1 MLDSVIIMV
10 DVIIS
15 LKAYFLFSFDLDI
28 QGSISSV
35 TQGGSDTGKSPPAY
49 LHWCVVKGMS
59 ARAAS

>member
-10 DVIIS
+10 DVIIY

-35 TQGGSDTGKSPPAY
+35 TQGGSDAGKLFH
-49 LHWCVVKGMS
+49 LHICIGAWSKK
-59 ARAAS
+59 A